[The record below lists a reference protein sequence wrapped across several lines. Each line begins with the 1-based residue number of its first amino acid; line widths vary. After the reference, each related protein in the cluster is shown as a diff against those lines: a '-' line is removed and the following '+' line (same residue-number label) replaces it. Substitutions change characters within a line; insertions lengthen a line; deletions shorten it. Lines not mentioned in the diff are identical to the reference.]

1 VRELVRSNQFVP
13 LQDLVRF
20 TQQEYY
26 GQNKYGAGGGQNYA
40 QGWSLIYFLRT
51 GKKKGAKNWNPEWE
65 KILDTY
71 FKTLAMTGNLNQAV
85 EDAFRGIDMAVL
97 EESWKDYTA
106 TK

>member
-1 VRELVRSNQFVP
+1 MG
-13 LQDLVRF
+13 D
-20 TQQEYY
+20 
-26 GQNKYGAGGGQNYA
+26 
-40 QGWSLIYFLRT
+40 
-51 GKKKGAKNWNPEWE
+51 
-65 KILDTY
+65 ILDTY